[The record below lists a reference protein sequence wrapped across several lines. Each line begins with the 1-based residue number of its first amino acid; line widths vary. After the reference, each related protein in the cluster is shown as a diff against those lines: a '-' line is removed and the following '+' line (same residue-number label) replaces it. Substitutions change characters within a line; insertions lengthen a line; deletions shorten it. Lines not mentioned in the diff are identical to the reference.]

1 MKRST
6 LSFAPEE
13 LNKNTRGYQYTVD
26 YWYYGVCIYRMLT
39 SVYPFKVNDSKSI
52 LNDEMPNLN
61 EKKKNDNY
69 ISQVTSDFVSRLL
82 VKDPKERL
90 ASERIKDE
98 VFFMNIDWKK
108 LEDGKEKPAINPKV
122 LFEFINYI

>member
-1 MKRST
+1 
-6 LSFAPEE
+6 
-13 LNKNTRGYQYTVD
+13 
-26 YWYYGVCIYRMLT
+26 
-39 SVYPFKVNDSKSI
+39 
-52 LNDEMPNLN
+52 MPNLN

-122 LFEFINYI
+122 